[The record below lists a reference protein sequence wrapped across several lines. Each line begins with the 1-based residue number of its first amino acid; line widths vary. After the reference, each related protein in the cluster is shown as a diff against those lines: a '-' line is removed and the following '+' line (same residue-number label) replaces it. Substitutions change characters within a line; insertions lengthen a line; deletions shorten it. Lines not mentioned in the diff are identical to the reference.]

1 MSDDL
6 ELIFIPRRYE
16 SDSQALQRVVGAG
29 PIRDVSG
36 FLQVLE
42 LKVELP
48 RSGDFYTQ
56 IILNPWAH
64 LSRPPVVHII
74 GVDMSF
80 FVQQR
85 MIEDPPE
92 LLNEAEGRYRISI
105 KPDWDW
111 SEDPN
116 LVRLWDQ
123 CIYPVISDSELHRG
137 LKFRSHPKSTAAYNL
152 VFPSG
157 VVSLANTLETF
168 SINKGWKLITKA
180 EEEIMEKKNLA
191 EKEKIRISKQTIF
204 EEYRLEIEWAD
215 DEVALNKILA
225 KVESNDDITEELRLQ
240 LIDRI
245 QSRLSEFELDR
256 IDFDK
261 LAKITDS
268 NNVNTSNFNPIR
280 RLGGRGK

>member
-1 MSDDL
+1 MVERNGSSIVTSTLYMNLPASGNLSIEGVQAAMASGLSLISD
-6 ELIFIPRRYE
+6 
-16 SDSQALQRVVGAG
+16 
-29 PIRDVSG
+29 
-36 FLQVLE
+36 
-42 LKVELP
+42 
-48 RSGDFYTQ
+48 
-56 IILNPWAH
+56 
-64 LSRPPVVHII
+64 
-74 GVDMSF
+74 GVDIPMMKQS
-80 FVQQR
+80 
-85 MIEDPPE
+85 IPP
-92 LLNEAEGRYRISI
+92 I
-105 KPDWDW
+105 PD
-111 SEDPN
+111 
-116 LVRLWDQ
+116 
-123 CIYPVISDSELHRG
+123 
-137 LKFRSHPKSTAAYNL
+137 TAPITMLTAIL
-152 VFPSG
+152 RR
-157 VVSLANTLETF
+157 
-168 SINKGWKLITKA
+168 TKA

>member
-1 MSDDL
+1 MSDNL

-74 GVDMSF
+74 GVDMSY

-85 MIEDPPE
+85 MIQDPPE

-105 KPDWDW
+105 KPDWEW

-123 CIYPVISDSELHRG
+123 CIYPVISDSEFHRG
-137 LKFRSHPKSTAAYNL
+137 LKFRSHPRSTGAYNL

-191 EKEKIRISKQTIF
+191 EKEKMRISKQTIF
-204 EEYRLEIEWAD
+204 EEYRLEIEWAE
-215 DEVALNKILA
+215 DEATLNKILA
-225 KVESNDDITEELRLQ
+225 KVEANDDITEELRQQ

-245 QSRLSEFELDR
+245 QSRLPEFELDR

-261 LAKITDS
+261 LAKIKDS
-268 NNVNTSNFNPIR
+268 NNVNNNNFTPIR
-280 RLGGRGK
+280 RLGSRDR